1 MSRYIINGGKSLSGE
16 VSIRGAK
23 NASYKEIIASLLSE
37 DITEIHNIP
46 QISDVKITKS
56 IAKSLGTIITQTG
69 EHSLSLHTPKI
80 KSSTV
85 PHGTGEKS
93 RTSFIFAAPLLIRSG
108 KAIIPIPGGD
118 RLGTR
123 PLDRLFDCYQS
134 MGIETSF
141 VDDLMV
147 FEAKKLHPTHF
158 IFNKPSHTVTE
169 VVVMTAALIPGQ
181 SIFENT
187 AIEPEID
194 DLITMLNSMGAD
206 ISRDPSNPKTIIVNG
221 VPKLHGT
228 VHQVI
233 SDRNEAVTFI
243 CAALATKGSVNVL
256 RTDPKILKTFLDTVE
271 TMGAKVNRGRDE
283 VSVSWVKPLKA
294 VDIETA
300 PEPGFMTDWQAIFSV
315 LLTQSVGVST
325 VIEKVFPSRF
335 QHIPFLNQMGVK
347 TTYFNPVV
355 SDPETYYEFNADTD
369 KPEYFHGVKIYGPVK
384 LKSQNFEI
392 NDLRAGA
399 CITIAALTAQDESTI
414 NNVELIERGYEK
426 LAERL
431 ASLGANIKYI
441 KI

>member
-1 MSRYIINGGKSLSGE
+1 
-16 VSIRGAK
+16 
-23 NASYKEIIASLLSE
+23 
-37 DITEIHNIP
+37 
-46 QISDVKITKS
+46 
-56 IAKSLGTIITQTG
+56 
-69 EHSLSLHTPKI
+69 
-80 KSSTV
+80 
-85 PHGTGEKS
+85 
-93 RTSFIFAAPLLIRSG
+93 
-108 KAIIPIPGGD
+108 
-118 RLGTR
+118 
-123 PLDRLFDCYQS
+123 
-134 MGIETSF
+134 
-141 VDDLMV
+141 
-147 FEAKKLHPTHF
+147 
-158 IFNKPSHTVTE
+158 
-169 VVVMTAALIPGQ
+169 
-181 SIFENT
+181 
-187 AIEPEID
+187 
-194 DLITMLNSMGAD
+194 MGAD